1 MCLRTALR
9 FEFEVA
15 PLGNGLEVNGMLL
28 LGGSEVV
35 LRVFSNGDGFIAADG
50 IFGLGDEHFG
60 SGWFDLQTESGL
72 SINRHKISFVPRM
85 TAADIGIGCDR
96 RFCTSRKR
104 RYA

>member
-1 MCLRTALR
+1 MCLRTTFR

-35 LRVFSNGDGFIAADG
+35 LGVFPNGDGFIATNG
-50 IFGLGDEHFG
+50 IFGLRDEYLG
-60 SGWFDLQTESGL
+60 SGWLDLQTESCL
-72 SINRHKISFVPRM
+72 SVNRYKISFVPGM
-85 TAADIGIGCDR
+85 PTTNIGIGCDW
-96 RFCTSRKR
+96 RFRASRKR